1 MRHLKV
7 KMVEQNPNK
16 VFFNDGYQLVV
27 SELKGKADKDS
38 VFRALKKMYQSIDML
53 IDSLLVFAGKQG
65 IQVACH
71 KGCGCCCHQVVF
83 ANSYETH
90 YLSEY
95 IKSNFS
101 REEQRDTLERARQK
115 NKKVKELSEAD
126 ILKYK
131 SPCPLLIDGACSAY
145 EARPM
150 ACRIYLSTRLETCLE
165 FFHHP
170 ENEKN
175 YPALLDFPLMAG
187 KMMNEGFIEA
197 LKENEVGT
205 AEFRLEEGLS
215 ITLEGNWSEPN
226 ALK

>member
-1 MRHLKV
+1 M
-7 KMVEQNPNK
+7 EQDPNK
-16 VFFNDGYQLVV
+16 VFFNDGYQLAV
-27 SELKGKADKDS
+27 SEIKGKADKDS
-38 VFRALKKMYQSIDML
+38 IFRTLKKMYQSIDIL
-53 IDSLLVFAGKQG
+53 TDSLLAFAEKQD
-65 IQVACH
+65 IVVACN
-71 KGCGCCCHQVVF
+71 KGCEWCCHQAVF

-95 IKSNFS
+95 IKSNFTQ
-101 REEQRDTLERARQK
+101 EERLNVLERARQK
-115 NKKVKELSEAD
+115 NEKVKKLSEAGV
-126 ILKYK
+126 LKYK
-131 SPCPLLIDGACSAY
+131 SPCPLLINGACSAY

-150 ACRIYLSTRLETCLE
+150 ACRIYLSTRIETCLE

-170 ENEKN
+170 GNEEN

-197 LKENEVGT
+197 LKEKEVGT

-215 ITLEGNWSEPN
+215 ITLEENWSESN